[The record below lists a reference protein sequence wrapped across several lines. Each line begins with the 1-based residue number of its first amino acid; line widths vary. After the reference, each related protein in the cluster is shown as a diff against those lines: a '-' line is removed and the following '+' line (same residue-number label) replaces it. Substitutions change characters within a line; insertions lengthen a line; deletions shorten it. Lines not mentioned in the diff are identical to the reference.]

1 MLSETITLQGESGIL
16 VNRSEIVSF
25 SGPIPISDYP
35 INEDPN
41 PEIVRKQADPS
52 FIDYVQEVYN
62 FNCLLFMSNCLL
74 F

>member
-16 VNRSEIVSF
+16 VNRSEIASF
-25 SGPIPISDYP
+25 SGPIPISDYS

-52 FIDYVQEVYN
+52 FIDYVQEVYIY
-62 FNCLLFMSNCLL
+62 NCLLL
-74 F
+74 FEKIQK